1 MSTGVSALFNRAVS
15 GAYPPGSTFKPF
27 TAMAALESGQVSLDE
42 RFLCTPSV
50 SSRYFGKKCSA
61 WSSGRTHGNQNLAQ
75 GMANSCN
82 VVFYELGRRLTA
94 DQMAAMAKAFG
105 LSYPTGLRYTPPES
119 TGAVPDSATREFM
132 PGERLSYAIGQQ
144 VTVTPL
150 QMAAAYGGIAMRGS
164 ICTPHLVR
172 QVVTPE
178 GSVVAES
185 EPELARSV
193 DLSKKTWDFLHA
205 SLTEVTRTGT
215 AAWAFSG
222 FPIPTAGKTGTAQS
236 PPGDSHAWFAGW
248 APASDPEIVV
258 AVLIEQGGGGGTAA
272 APVARAIMEAYFG
285 SKLAGAEQSGGQTAD
300 EDSFPLD

>member
-1 MSTGVSALFNRAVS
+1 MGI
-15 GAYPPGSTFKPF
+15 
-27 TAMAALESGQVSLDE
+27 
-42 RFLCTPSV
+42 
-50 SSRYFGKKCSA
+50 
-61 WSSGRTHGNQNLAQ
+61 RTWLRLWPTR
-75 GMANSCN
+75 N

-105 LSYPTGLRYTPPES
+105 LSPDWPALYPPES

-205 SLTEVTRTGT
+205 SLTEVTRTCT
-215 AAWAFSG
+215 AAWAISG
-222 FPIPTAGKTGTAQS
+222 FPIPTAGKTGTAVAR
-236 PPGDSHAWFAGW
+236 GLHAWFAG
-248 APASDPEIVV
+248 
-258 AVLIEQGGGGGTAA
+258 
-272 APVARAIMEAYFG
+272 
-285 SKLAGAEQSGGQTAD
+285 
-300 EDSFPLD
+300 